1 MAPPSSAGPLR
12 IVFAGTPDFAASS
25 LAALLTSPHQIVGV
39 YTQPDRPAGRGRKV
53 AASPVKQLAE
63 QHNIPVFQPLS
74 LKNHAEQKTLQA
86 LNADVMVVVAY
97 GLILPPLALTIPKLG
112 CINVHASLLPRWRG
126 AAPIQR
132 AVLAG
137 DEESGVTIM
146 QMDAGLDSGDM
157 LLKKSC
163 PIKADDTGSSL
174 HDRLAEL
181 GAQCLLE
188 ALQDLPALQ
197 QQAIVQDH
205 DAANYARKLNKAQA
219 CIDWQQSAE
228 EIERLVRAFNSIS
241 PLSRPASICI
251 NVHASLLPRW
261 RGAAPIQRAV
271 LAGDEESGVTIMQ
284 MDAGL
289 DSGDMLL
296 KKSCPIKAD
305 DTGSS
310 LHDRLAELGAQC
322 LLEALQ
328 DLPALQ
334 QQAIVQDHDAAN
346 YARKLNKAQACID
359 WQQSAEEIER
369 LVRAF
374 NSWPVAYSKLDG
386 TRVRIWQAKACDK
399 IHDTEPGTILHSTP
413 QDIAVSCGSGVL
425 KLEIV
430 QLPGAKA
437 LPVSA
442 VLNAKQDVFTAG
454 KQFT

>member
-1 MAPPSSAGPLR
+1 MAPSSSAGPLR

-25 LAALLTSPHQIVGV
+25 LAALLASPHQVVGV
-39 YTQPDRPAGRGRKV
+39 YTQPDRPAGRGRKL

-74 LKNHAEQKTLQA
+74 LKNHAEQETLQA
-86 LNADVMVVVAY
+86 LSADVMVVVAY

-112 CINVHASLLPRWRG
+112 CINVHASILPRWRG

-146 QMDAGLDSGDM
+146 QMDSGLDTGDM

-188 ALQDLPALQ
+188 VLEDLPTLQ
-197 QQAIVQDH
+197 RQASVQDH
-205 DAANYARKLNKAQA
+205 DAANYAHKLDKAQA
-219 CIDWQQSAE
+219 CINWQQS
-228 EIERLVRAFNSIS
+228 S
-241 PLSRPASICI
+241 
-251 NVHASLLPRW
+251 
-261 RGAAPIQRAV
+261 Q
-271 LAGDEESGVTIMQ
+271 
-284 MDAGL
+284 
-289 DSGDMLL
+289 
-296 KKSCPIKAD
+296 
-305 DTGSS
+305 
-310 LHDRLAELGAQC
+310 
-322 LLEALQ
+322 
-328 DLPALQ
+328 
-334 QQAIVQDHDAAN
+334 
-346 YARKLNKAQACID
+346 
-359 WQQSAEEIER
+359 EIER

-374 NSWPVAYSKLDG
+374 NSWPVAYSELDG

-399 IHDTEPGTILHSTP
+399 DHDKEPGTIISSSP
-413 QDIAVSCGSGVL
+413 DSIEVSCGMGSLSLEVL
-425 KLEIV
+425 

-442 VLNAKQDVFTAG
+442 VLNAKKDIFSSG
-454 KQFT
+454 KQFS